1 MSATAM
7 AADPTKSV
15 MAAKIATDAGNAG
28 NPLFSGFATA
38 KTKVTFWGARVVDG
52 LHLRGPIQVVRN
64 TGGWFAAKAR
74 GAWGIVQNLG
84 AGSLGLLA
92 VTCRT
97 GRKMIRGTLNMLGKA
112 LHFVSWPLRM
122 VGRGIGWLCDRWAPA
137 QRAKNW
143 VVGQVRKAKA
153 KAISYY
159 NRVEA
164 WLERHDGHIVTR
176 CVRAIAEG
184 LVTARAIVSWV
195 VPAWQPLV
203 WITACIAYGVRQ
215 YIVWRDGPSV
225 IAEAEAI
232 AAEAAEEGVLAVRV
246 ADPQGNI
253 TKTGV
258 VEADRAVDG
267 TLSFR
272 DLMTEEVYES
282 VEALE
287 AAFAGK
293 PVPVK
298 TPGGPKPGP
307 QGGNPQ
313 AAARA
318 ARNRGN
324 KRH

>member
-38 KTKVTFWGARVVDG
+38 RTKVTFWGARVVDG
-52 LHLRGPIQVVRN
+52 LHLHGPIAVVRN
-64 TGGWFAAKAR
+64 TGGWFGRKLAS
-74 GAWGIVQNLG
+74 AWGVVRNLG

-97 GRKMIRGTLNMLGKA
+97 GRKLIRGALNWLGKA

-122 VGRGIGWLCDRWAPA
+122 VGRGIGWLCDRWSPA
-137 QRAKNW
+137 ARAKNW
-143 VVGQVRKAKA
+143 VVGQIRKVKAKA
-153 KAISYY
+153 VEYY
-159 NRVEA
+159 NRVDA

-176 CVRAIAEG
+176 CVRAVAEG
-184 LVTARAIVSWV
+184 LVTARGIMRWV
-195 VPAWQPLV
+195 PLPWQPLV
-203 WITACIAYGVRQ
+203 WIGACIAYGVRQ
-215 YIVWRDGPSV
+215 YIVWRDGPAV

-232 AAEAAEEGVLAVRV
+232 AAEAAEEGVLAVRY
-246 ADPQGNI
+246 ADAQGNI

-282 VEALE
+282 TEALE

-298 TPGGPKPGP
+298 TPAPDGAPKP
-307 QGGNPQ
+307 GGNPQ

-318 ARNRGN
+318 ARNRG